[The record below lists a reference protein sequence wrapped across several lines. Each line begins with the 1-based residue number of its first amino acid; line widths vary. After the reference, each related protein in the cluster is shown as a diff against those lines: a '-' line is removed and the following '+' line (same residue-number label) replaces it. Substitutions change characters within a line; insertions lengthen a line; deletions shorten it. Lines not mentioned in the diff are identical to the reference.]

1 MFVVLKGVRS
11 IPSFFDFVK
20 NYDLVC
26 FSESKIDATD
36 IISFPGY
43 CCYDQPRK
51 QNYIRR
57 SGGISV
63 YFDEK
68 LVNYI
73 SKIDTDSDYVLWI
86 ELSKHLFNLDEN
98 VILGAVYIPPEGS
111 NFLQ

>member
-1 MFVVLKGVRS
+1 MCGLKRRAEYPEF
-11 IPSFFDFVK
+11 IDFVK

-51 QNYIRR
+51 QKYIRR

-73 SKIDTDSDYVLWI
+73 SKIDTVKSL
-86 ELSKHLFNLDEN
+86 LFN
-98 VILGAVYIPPEGS
+98 
-111 NFLQ
+111 Q